1 MFLKAVN
8 EFISYILNS
17 MKVILDLVH
26 DVFGPTIKFLSNEC
40 TTALL
45 TDVGHTTIMKN
56 KVVPGV
62 QEVTAFIM
70 MYSAML
76 DRGFSRDE
84 FEKKIRSREP
94 DGNTLC
100 FIYDLFI
107 YIFYIQTSLLSWTS
121 VCKIQLLFLQLI
133 H

>member
-1 MFLKAVN
+1 
-8 EFISYILNS
+8 

-26 DVFGPTIKFLSNEC
+26 DVFGPTIKFLNTEC
-40 TTALL
+40 STALL
-45 TDVGHTTIMKN
+45 TDVGHAAAQQN

-62 QEVTAFIM
+62 QEVTSFIM

-94 DGNTLC
+94 DGK
-100 FIYDLFI
+100 IYFSLFFK
-107 YIFYIQTSLLSWTS
+107 YRGQFF
-121 VCKIQLLFLQLI
+121 KINDVVS
-133 H
+133 

>member
-1 MFLKAVN
+1 
-8 EFISYILNS
+8 

-26 DVFGPTIKFLSNEC
+26 DVFGPTIKFLNSEC
-40 TTALL
+40 SAALL
-45 TDVGHTTIMKN
+45 TDVGHTAAQQN

-62 QEVTAFIM
+62 QEVTSFIM

-94 DGNTLC
+94 DGI
-100 FIYDLFI
+100 IYFFFLMFFFL
-107 YIFYIQTSLLSWTS
+107 YVHIF
-121 VCKIQLLFLQLI
+121 
-133 H
+133 

>member
-1 MFLKAVN
+1 
-8 EFISYILNS
+8 

-26 DVFGPTIKFLSNEC
+26 DVFGPTIKFLNNEC
-40 TTALL
+40 SAALL
-45 TDVGHTTIMKN
+45 TDVGHTAAQQN

-62 QEVTAFIM
+62 QEVTSFIM

-94 DGNTLC
+94 DGM
-100 FIYDLFI
+100 I
-107 YIFYIQTSLLSWTS
+107 YIFLFNVLFA
-121 VCKIQLLFLQLI
+121 VCSRF
-133 H
+133 